1 MAGIR
6 ALTLAAALGLSAT
19 GGAQALDRVVFQV
32 AGNDKDLTETLRNA
46 SLTAEVAEDPDRA
59 DELFGAAQADYGRL
73 IGAMY
78 ALGRYSPVINITID
92 GREAASIAPLNA
104 PKADRIREIRI
115 LVDPGPE
122 FRFSRAV
129 VTPYVEGTEFP
140 DGFRPGEVAESGLI
154 ADAAQAG
161 VEGWREAG
169 HAKADIARE
178 HIVADHRRDTLLAEL
193 TVNPGPRL
201 RFGPMTVQ
209 GQKRMSPRR
218 IEKIAGLP
226 EGEVYS
232 PEDLDTAA
240 NRLRRT
246 GIFSSVTMT
255 EGNVRYPDLLPITT
269 TVVEQ
274 LPRRYSIGA
283 EISSS
288 EGASLTSYW
297 MHRNLLGGGE
307 NLRVDAAV
315 ENIGAQNSGMD
326 YSLGVTLTRPATP
339 DADTTA
345 GVNAEIF
352 HRDEEDFVSDGF
364 ELGLSFNRIITD
376 QLSTSLGVTYRQ
388 SEVKDDL
395 GEYTFK
401 TLSLPLGVV
410 WDSRDNDLDATEG
423 FYANASAEP
432 FAGAGDAD
440 SGFRT
445 TIDARGYYSLG
456 TPRKVTFAGRVQA
469 GQVFGSDLLNT
480 PRDYLFYSG
489 GGGTV
494 RGQPYQSLGVYPIA
508 GDDDYKI
515 GGAAFLAASV
525 EARVMVTKNIGVVGF
540 FDAGQVGAN
549 DFSDMSQQSGAGLG
563 VRYNTG
569 VGPIRFDV
577 ATPVSGDTGEGV
589 QIYVGIGQ
597 AF

>member
-6 ALTLAAALGLSAT
+6 ALTLAATLGLTTA
-19 GGAQALDRVVFQV
+19 GGAHALDRVVFQV
-32 AGNDKDLTETLRNA
+32 VGNDEDLTETLRGA
-46 SLTAEVAEDPDRA
+46 SLTAEVAEDPDRH

-78 ALGRYSPVINITID
+78 GVGRYSPVIHITID
-92 GREAASIAPLNA
+92 GREVASIQPLNA
-104 PKADRIREIRI
+104 PDPQSIREIRF

-140 DGFRPGEVAESGLI
+140 DDFRDGAVAESGLI
-154 ADAAQAG
+154 ADAARAG
-161 VEGWREAG
+161 AERWREEG
-169 HAKADIARE
+169 HAKVAVAEERIT
-178 HIVADHRRDTLLAEL
+178 ADHLRDTLSAEVRLA
-193 TVNPGPRL
+193 PGPRL
-201 RFGPMTVQ
+201 RFGEMKVR
-209 GQKRMSPRR
+209 GQKRMDPRR

-232 PEDLDTAA
+232 PEDLETAG

-255 EGNVRYPDLLPITT
+255 EGDVLAPDLLPITT

-274 LPRRYSIGA
+274 LPRRYSLGA

-288 EGASLTSYW
+288 EGAALTGYW
-297 MHRNLLGGGE
+297 LHRNLLGGGE
-307 NLRVDAAV
+307 RLRVDAAI
-315 ENIGAQNSGMD
+315 ENIAAQNSGMD
-326 YSLGVTLTRPATP
+326 YSQGVALERPATP

-345 GVNAEIF
+345 GVNARIE
-352 HRDEEDFVSDGF
+352 HLDEEDYTSDGVT
-364 ELGLSFNRIITD
+364 LGLSFNRIISEE
-376 QLSTSLGVTYRQ
+376 LSTSLGLTYSYSDVT
-388 SEVKDDL
+388 DDL

-401 TLSLPLGVV
+401 TLALPLGVV
-410 WDSRDNDLDATEG
+410 WDTRDDDLDATG
-423 FYANASAEP
+423 GVYVNATAQP
-432 FAGAGDAD
+432 FAGSGDAD
-440 SGFRT
+440 SGFRAT
-445 TIDARGYYSLG
+445 MDARGYYSLG
-456 TPRKVTFAGRVQA
+456 TPRRVTLAGRVQA
-469 GQVFGSDLLNT
+469 GQIFGTDLLNT

-494 RGQPYQSLGVYPIA
+494 RGQPYQSLGVYPSA
-508 GDDDYKI
+508 DDPDYKI

-525 EARVMVTKNIGVVGF
+525 EARVMVTDNIGVVGF
-540 FDAGQVGAN
+540 FDAGRVGA
-549 DFSDMSQQSGAGLG
+549 DGFSDMQEQSGAGLG
-563 VRYNTG
+563 IRYDTG
-569 VGPIRFDV
+569 VGPIRLDV
-577 ATPVSGDTGEGV
+577 AAPVSGGTGEGV